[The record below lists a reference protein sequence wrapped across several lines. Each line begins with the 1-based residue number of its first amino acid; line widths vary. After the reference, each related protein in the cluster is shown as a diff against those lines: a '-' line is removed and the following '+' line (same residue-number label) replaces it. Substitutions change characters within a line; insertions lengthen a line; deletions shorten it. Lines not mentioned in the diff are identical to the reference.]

1 MEKALKNAVVGQSG
15 GPTSAINAT
24 LCGVISSC
32 LNSGRISQ
40 LYGMKNGIEGFL
52 KEDFIDL
59 FSFFDSARALE
70 DLKHTPASALGSCR
84 VRLPHFSKDE
94 SVYKKIFSILDSRN
108 IGYFFYI
115 GGNDSM
121 DTVAKL
127 SEYATEINSPI
138 RFVGIPK
145 TIDND
150 LCGTDHT
157 PGYGSAAKLVTTV
170 TEEILRDCAVYT
182 KNAVTVVEIMGRDS
196 GWITASS
203 ALCGS
208 KNGKR
213 VDLIYLPEVPFSTN
227 AFVEDVKKALAHHP
241 DVVVAVSEGIK
252 FPNGEYVCKGNGED
266 SFGHSMLSGAARV
279 LCDIVKTQIGCKTRA
294 IELNVLQRCSAHIL
308 SATDISE
315 SVLIGQ
321 ESVRLALEGETGI
334 MSAIER
340 LDGEYKIKITSKD
353 VKTVANEIKRLP
365 SSFINEKG
373 NGVTKECID
382 YILPLIQGEACSR
395 FENGM
400 PIHYIFGN

>member
-1 MEKALKNAVVGQSG
+1 MEKSRTCAVVGQSG

-24 LCGVISSC
+24 LCGVIASCRSS
-32 LNSGRISQ
+32 GKISR
-40 LYGMKNGIEGFL
+40 LYGMRNGIEGFL
-52 KEDFIDL
+52 KEDFVDL
-59 FSFFDSARALE
+59 FSFFDSAPPLE
-70 DLKHTPASALGSCR
+70 DLKHTPSSALGSCR
-84 VRLPHFSKDE
+84 ARLPHFSQDV
-94 SVYKKIFSILDSRN
+94 SVYERIFSVLDTHN

-127 SEYATEINSPI
+127 SEYAEETDSPV

-157 PGYGSAAKLVTTV
+157 PGYGSAAKLVATV

-182 KNAVTVVEIMGRDS
+182 RDAVTVIEIMGRES
-196 GWITASS
+196 GWLTAAC
-203 ALCGS
+203 ALCGAQ
-208 KNGKR
+208 NGKR
-213 VDLIYLPEVPFSTN
+213 VDLIYPPEIPFSR
-227 AFVEDVKKALAHHP
+227 AEFIEDVKGALAKHP
-241 DVVVAVSEGIK
+241 DVVIAVSEGLRY
-252 FPNGEYVCKGNGED
+252 PNSEYVSKGEGED
-266 SFGHSMLSGAARV
+266 CFGHSMLSGTARA
-279 LCDIVKTQIGCKTRA
+279 LCDIVRTQIGCKTRA

-315 SVLIGQ
+315 SVLVGE

-340 LDGEYKIKITSKD
+340 LDGEYKIKITSSD
-353 VKTVANEIKRLP
+353 VKTVANKTKRLP
-365 SSFINEKG
+365 RSFINERG
-373 NGVTKECID
+373 NGITDKGVD
-382 YILPLIQGEACSR
+382 YILPLIQGEAHSR